1 MNGKTLYSTNS
12 KEDAEINLQK
22 IEKESNGF
30 IYGLEIVEQ
39 PKGKQPT
46 QTKEN
51 TTSIESVLDNYNKN
65 DRYISSGDVG
75 YIAKDDL
82 GNTTDIFN
90 DIKKAENQVE
100 LWQETNPNDGWR
112 VEKVNKLKEERLQLE
127 KKTSLPNSNKTNS
140 IRKIASKFSD
150 LQWVIDRFTY

>member
-46 QTKEN
+46 QTREN
-51 TTSIESVLDNYNKN
+51 TTSIESVSKKYLK
-65 DRYISSGDVG
+65 GQQ
-75 YIAKDDL
+75 
-82 GNTTDIFN
+82 TD
-90 DIKKAENQVE
+90 
-100 LWQETNPNDGWR
+100 P
-112 VEKVNKLKEERLQLE
+112 
-127 KKTSLPNSNKTNS
+127 
-140 IRKIASKFSD
+140 SD
-150 LQWVIDRFTY
+150 LDDIREDYEDGKITKELLDIS